1 MFFLDAEVP
10 KSHDNANGCFLL
22 WDARTRRI
30 LGVNHATEQL
40 PRLLVPDPVS
50 SWPEQLDAD
59 TATTILAV
67 FRANTPTELLIHI
80 AHQNWYLAFTPTD
93 ADHWLIFAKADQI
106 QPDSQHLAVL
116 ELEKKIQHLQGA
128 ERNQQILETLRYYT
142 QCDRLSLWLVQPH
155 QLQPLYWSESAPL
168 PHPIS
173 LTNRRYIRALEV
185 RHQLGISD
193 TFHQPLLSH
202 QSYHREHG
210 ILARLDTAVFTDKK
224 ICAVLMLEYR
234 QLQQSF
240 ASDLF
245 ALSDSA
251 ARLLALQDD
260 LQIADAEHAAT
271 QVATCAQFL
280 NFHLALTTQHGTEF
294 TRQLQNFLNSQFP
307 HTSRIVI
314 TRYDPQY
321 PRHFQ
326 PCPQQNHGSFSRSL
340 KVSVTQQQSLR
351 LAGPIYWQRTDPDRL
366 FQNAEQT
373 CTVCPILTAPDEL
386 QGAVF
391 FFSTEP
397 QILLDAEQH
406 KVMDW
411 LGHCLAQ
418 EFRDQQLQQQI
429 QIAETALDN
438 HSGLVVIN
446 QCGRIEKVN
455 RAFSLMT
462 GFTPSYILQ
471 KSYQTLRP
479 RYLGDQFYH
488 ALLTALDSQDVWE
501 GEDQLLRN
509 DGFYFPINLRV
520 VALKAH
526 GHTHHY
532 VCTFQ
537 SLAQQKRTEARIEKL
552 AYLDELTGLPNRRAA
567 LEQLASLHVVDT
579 ARPAFHGL
587 FLLDID
593 NFKTINDSLGH
604 VYGDLL
610 LIKISQRLQ
619 LHMADEY
626 LAKVSADQYLILYQV
641 LNTEETDARQQ
652 AEIIAQQ
659 LTALFLDPFELNG
672 ITLHITCS
680 AGVTLFQKSAEPLE
694 LLKQVETA
702 SHIAKR
708 QGLSPYAFFTRD
720 MAEAIRKRLE
730 LNTQLRNALAL
741 NEFQL
746 MYQPQYDTQTGRLIG
761 AEALLRW
768 HHQGMV
774 ISPAD
779 FIPVAEETSLI
790 NDIGWW
796 VLKQAC
802 HQYMFWLHQ
811 RYTLPSISV
820 NVSARQFHCHDFTDQ
835 VTWVLHE
842 SGMDP
847 HYLVLEITESVV
859 LENVEDTILKMQHLR
874 KLGVSFSIDDFGTGY
889 SSLSY
894 LKTLPVNEIKLD
906 RTFIN
911 QVADDKQALALVSC
925 IVNLAKN
932 FGFRILAEG
941 VETEQQLSTLK
952 TLRCDAFQGFLRSR
966 PLSQYDF
973 TQLLANPAYPF
984 RLASI

>member
-10 KSHDNANGCFLL
+10 KSHDNATGCFLL
-22 WDARTRRI
+22 WDSHTRRI
-30 LGVNHATEQL
+30 LGVNHAQEQL
-40 PRLLVPDPVS
+40 PHLLVPAPMDA
-50 SWPEQLDAD
+50 WPEQLDAE
-59 TATTILAV
+59 TAATILAI
-67 FRANTPTELLIHI
+67 FQARRPAEQLIHI
-80 AHQNWYLAFTPTD
+80 AQQNWYLAFTPTD
-93 ADHWLIFAKADQI
+93 ADHWLIFAKPDQA
-106 QPDSQHLAVL
+106 QPDHQHLAVL
-116 ELEKKIQHLQGA
+116 ELEKKVQHLQGA

-155 QLQPLYWSESAPL
+155 QLQALYWSEQAPL
-168 PHPIS
+168 PHPIP
-173 LTNRRYIRALEV
+173 LTTRRYIRALEV

-193 TFHQPLLSH
+193 TFHQPLLTQ
-202 QSYHREHG
+202 QSYHRDHG

-224 ICAVLMLEYR
+224 LCAVLMLEYR
-234 QLQQSF
+234 QIQQSF

-245 ALSDSA
+245 AVSATA
-251 ARLLALQDD
+251 ARMLALQDEG
-260 LQIADAEHAAT
+260 LLADAEHTSARMT
-271 QVATCAQFL
+271 TCNQFL
-280 NFHLALTTQHGTEF
+280 NFHLALTTLHGADF
-294 TRQLQNFLNSQFP
+294 IRQLQNFLNGQFP
-307 HTSRIVI
+307 DLHRIII

-321 PRHFQ
+321 PRHFL
-326 PCPQQNHGSFSRSL
+326 PCPQQEHASWIRSL
-340 KVSVTQQQSLR
+340 KISAAQQQSLN
-351 LAGPIYWQRTDPDRL
+351 LTAPVYWLRTDTDRL
-366 FQNAEQT
+366 FHHEEQT
-373 CTVCPILTAPDEL
+373 CMVYPIRSGPDEL
-386 QGAVF
+386 LGAVF
-391 FFSTEP
+391 FFSADEH
-397 QILLDAEQH
+397 IRLDNEQQ
-406 KVMDW
+406 KVLDW
-411 LGHCLAQ
+411 LVPCLAQ
-418 EFRDQQLQQQI
+418 EFHDLQLRQQVN
-429 QIAETALDN
+429 IAETALDN

-446 QCGRIEKVN
+446 QCGRIEKIN
-455 RAFSLMT
+455 RAFSHMT
-462 GFTPSYILQ
+462 GFTPAYILQ
-471 KSYQTLRP
+471 KNYQTLRP
-479 RYLGDQFYH
+479 RFVGDQFYH
-488 ALLTALDSQDVWE
+488 ELMETLDSQDVWE
-501 GEDQLLRN
+501 GEEQLLRN
-509 DGFYFPINLRV
+509 DGFYIPINLRV
-520 VALKAH
+520 VALKSQ
-526 GHTHHY
+526 GQTHHY

-567 LEQLASLHVVDT
+567 LEQLASLRQIKQDK
-579 ARPAFHGL
+579 PAFHGL

-619 LHMADEY
+619 KNMADEY
-626 LAKVSADQYLILYQV
+626 LAKVSADQYLILYQT
-641 LNTEETDARQQ
+641 LNTDEADARQQ

-659 LTALFLDPFELNG
+659 LTALFLDSFELNG

-680 AGVTLFQKSAEPLE
+680 AGVTVFQKSAEPLE

-802 HQYMFWLHQ
+802 HQYMFWLNQ

-925 IVNLAKN
+925 IVSLAKN

-984 RLASI
+984 RLASS